1 MNPCSVTIRPA
12 RPDALDGLLFA
23 RYADKAAEG
32 SFRILLGR
40 RAYGILAAVF
50 VEPDHDYS
58 FEHVLFAEDDGAVV
72 GMAEGFRAV
81 PGRRL
86 ADQPL
91 LRAVG
96 PRSWIL
102 RWAAAVGHPLFR
114 IHSTLREGDFY
125 LQFLAVEEGY
135 RGRGIGSALIDAIEK
150 RARAGGSLRFA
161 VDVWDRNPR
170 AKRLYASRG
179 MTAESYWPRHI
190 VIPGFALVRMTK
202 PL

>member
-1 MNPCSVTIRPA
+1 VNPCSVTIRPA
-12 RPDALDGLLFA
+12 RPDAEDGLLFA
-23 RYADKAAEG
+23 HYADEAAEG

-40 RAYGILAAVF
+40 RAYDILAGVF

-58 FEHVLFAEDDGAVV
+58 FEHVLFAEDGGDVV
-72 GMAEGFRAV
+72 GMAEGFRAA
-81 PGRRL
+81 PCRRL

-91 LRAVG
+91 LRAAG
-96 PRSWIL
+96 PRGQIL
-102 RWAAAVGHPLFR
+102 RWAAAAGHPLFR
-114 IHSTLREGDFY
+114 IHSTLKEEDFY
-125 LQFLAVEEGY
+125 LQFLAVEEDH
-135 RGRGIGSALIDAIEK
+135 RGRGIGSALIDSIEK

-179 MTAESYWPRHI
+179 MTAESYWPMRI
-190 VIPGFALVRMTK
+190 VIPGFGLVRMTK

>member
-1 MNPCSVTIRPA
+1 MNSGSVSIRPA
-12 RPDALDGLLFA
+12 RPNVEDGLLFA
-23 RYADKAAEG
+23 HYADEAAEG

-40 RAYGILAAVF
+40 RAHGILASVF
-50 VEPDHDYS
+50 VEPDHDFS
-58 FEHVLFAEDDGAVV
+58 FEHVLFAEDGGSVV

-91 LRAVG
+91 LRAAG
-96 PRSWIL
+96 PRGRIL
-102 RWAAAVGHPLFR
+102 RWGAAAGHPLFR
-114 IHSTLREGDFY
+114 IHSTLRDGDFY
-125 LQFLAVEEGY
+125 LQFLAVEDGH
-135 RGRGIGSALIDAIEK
+135 RGRGIGSALIDAVEA

-179 MTAESYWPRHI
+179 MAAESYWPKRI
-190 VIPGFALVRMTK
+190 VIPGFGLVRLTK
-202 PL
+202 LL